1 MAPAGTIQSEKGK
14 LLFLEDKEFIVDDF
28 HKLIRKAG
36 YDFLSTSDAE
46 EALLVAEFEK
56 PDAILLDIAV
66 HVPENSDTI
75 PGYDFFSALRKNPK
89 TKDIPVIILTDSS
102 SEDDRK
108 KCERAG
114 AAAYLTRRGQAP
126 EKAMKVMEAVISK
139 ARDTD

>member
-1 MAPAGTIQSEKGK
+1 MAPSGTMESEKGK
-14 LLFLEDKEFIVDDF
+14 LLFFEDKKFIVDDF
-28 HKLIRKAG
+28 HKLLRKAG
-36 YDFLSTSDAE
+36 YDFLSTSDSE

-66 HVPENSDTI
+66 HVPENSDTGQ
-75 PGYDFFSALRKNPK
+75 GYSLFEAMKKNPK

-114 AAAYLTRRGQAP
+114 AAVYLTRRGLTP
-126 EKAMKVMEAVISK
+126 EEAMKVMELIVNK
-139 ARDTD
+139 